1 MAGGA
6 GNIGGLGGM
15 GQQPPGNASARP
27 YNPTGGAP
35 TQTSTPTNAGAAMGS
50 LFGTLGQPAGNAYAQ
65 NPNGPNQPS
74 PLQAPQQ
81 TQPFGM
87 QPMQSPFQAPQQ
99 PQQDIGIG
107 DFMQKQMGAQMGMQ
121 PGMQPSQSDIQQKL
135 NEAFNRRDQMPQ
147 GPQMPQDPQMPFGLQ
162 PGNGGQLGFPPPTQ
176 TGQPMPPSFGRQ
188 LGADE
193 QAPNPYMQ
201 DRLRSLLPPMQTP
214 FQMPEGGGQLGPNP
228 YQMPSPY
235 PGPGKAMRPD
245 LLGPMGQPPQGGIA
259 GLPAMQPQSKQQ
271 MKEQMRQQQR
281 MGPAPRVRPGGQPQQ
296 MYAEPQQYMY

>member
-1 MAGGA
+1 MSGGSAGADGVAQGPGNAYARA
-6 GNIGGLGGM
+6 GNGQQSSGFGPGVNNFGGGM
-15 GQQPPGNASARP
+15 GNASAQP

-35 TQTSTPTNAGAAMGS
+35 NQTTTPTNAGAAMS
-50 LFGTLGQPAGNAYAQ
+50 TMFGALGQPAGNASAPQ
-65 NPNGPNQPS
+65 TQS
-74 PLQAPQQ
+74 PLQAPEQ

-99 PQQDIGIG
+99 PQQNIGIG
-107 DFMQKQMGAQMGMQ
+107 DFMQQQMDAQRGMQ
-121 PGMQPSQSDIQQKL
+121 PGMQPQTQSNPAASLAALLRGQGQQGT
-135 NEAFNRRDQMPQ
+135 E
-147 GPQMPQDPQMPFGLQ
+147 
-162 PGNGGQLGFPPPTQ
+162 QLGLLPPTQ

-228 YQMPSPY
+228 YQVQSPY
-235 PGPGKAMRPD
+235 PGPGKFN
-245 LLGPMGQPPQGGIA
+245 QPFQGGIA